1 MTNLKTIMRVAAFL
15 LMTNYWGVYALAKQY
30 SDWIDKLHQGMTQ
43 QEVMAALGKP
53 EFKRFNPN
61 MEQWEYRRKNHTTE
75 QETVILLNFQQGK
88 LVEMN
93 SYGSNDTAVPPY
105 PPATI
110 CPPIPDKESPGL
122 LPEQSEQEWI
132 QQLIQTVRK
141 EPFKDKQMEILY
153 DIATQNSF
161 SVDEIVQF
169 MEIYTFDDDRM
180 EVLEIMAP
188 SLSER
193 RNSGKLIEAFTF
205 NKNRQKAREVLH
217 RSHLPKRMVSHT
229 EIEELY
235 QNVKKAF
242 PQEKK
247 ISTLRRGVMQKYVTC
262 KQCIRLM
269 SLCHFDNERIEFL
282 KVLAPHIFD
291 PYSSSLIVDSMNFL
305 SGKKEAQ
312 EILDKY

>member
-1 MTNLKTIMRVAAFL
+1 
-15 LMTNYWGVYALAKQY
+15 
-30 SDWIDKLHQGMTQ
+30 
-43 QEVMAALGKP
+43 
-53 EFKRFNPN
+53 
-61 MEQWEYRRKNHTTE
+61 
-75 QETVILLNFQQGK
+75 
-88 LVEMN
+88 
-93 SYGSNDTAVPPY
+93 
-105 PPATI
+105 
-110 CPPIPDKESPGL
+110 
-122 LPEQSEQEWI
+122 
-132 QQLIQTVRK
+132 
-141 EPFKDKQMEILY
+141 
-153 DIATQNSF
+153 
-161 SVDEIVQF
+161 
-169 MEIYTFDDDRM
+169 
-180 EVLEIMAP
+180 
-188 SLSER
+188 
-193 RNSGKLIEAFTF
+193 
-205 NKNRQKAREVLH
+205 
-217 RSHLPKRMVSHT
+217 MVSHT